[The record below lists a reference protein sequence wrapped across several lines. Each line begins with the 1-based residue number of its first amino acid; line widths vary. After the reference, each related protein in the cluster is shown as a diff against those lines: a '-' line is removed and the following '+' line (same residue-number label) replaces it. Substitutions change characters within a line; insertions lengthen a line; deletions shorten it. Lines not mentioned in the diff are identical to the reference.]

1 MRSVGII
8 GGLGP
13 ESTIDYYRSII
24 ARCRARKPEAAY
36 PHVIINSLDVD
47 KGIAMLDAGRL
58 ADLAD
63 YLATGVELLARAG
76 AHFGCIAANT
86 PHLVFDEVQRR
97 SAIPLV
103 SIVGA
108 TCEHAKTL
116 GLKKVGL
123 FGTGFTMSASFYPD
137 EFQRAG
143 ITLVRPLEPER
154 EYIHKKYIGEL
165 LKNEFLPHTR
175 TEILS
180 IAQRMKD
187 EDGIEA
193 LVLAG
198 TELPLLLRGADT
210 PVVAFL
216 DTTLI
221 HVEAIVSELLG

>member
-1 MRSVGII
+1 MRNLGII

-13 ESTIDYYRSII
+13 ESTIDYYRTII
-24 ARCRARKPEAAY
+24 ARCRARKPEAGY

-58 ADLAD
+58 AELAD
-63 YLATGVELLARAG
+63 YLAAGVELLARAG
-76 AHFGCIAANT
+76 ADFGCIAANT

-103 SIVGA
+103 SIVRA
-108 TCEHAKTL
+108 TCDSAKAH

-123 FGTGFTMSASFYPD
+123 FGTGFTMRAEFYPD

-143 ITLVRPLEPER
+143 ITTVRPTEPER
-154 EYIHKKYIGEL
+154 EYIHRKYIDEL
-165 LKNEFLPHTR
+165 LNNKFLPETR
-175 TEILS
+175 AEILS

-198 TELPLLLRGADT
+198 TELPLLLRGPDT
-210 PVVAFL
+210 PAVPFL